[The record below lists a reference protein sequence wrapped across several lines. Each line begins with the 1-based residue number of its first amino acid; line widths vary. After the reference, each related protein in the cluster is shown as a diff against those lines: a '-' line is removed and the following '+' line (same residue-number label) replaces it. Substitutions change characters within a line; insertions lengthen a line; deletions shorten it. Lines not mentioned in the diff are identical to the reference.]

1 MSSVIGDNVTIED
14 GCHIQ
19 NSIVCSNAVLQERCS
34 LRDCQVAATYMLEAG
49 LECRSE
55 ALSM

>member
-19 NSIVCSNAVLQERCS
+19 NSVVSNNAVLQERCS
-34 LRDCQVAATYMLEAG
+34 LRDCQVYGTKV
-49 LECRSE
+49 RFVRV
-55 ALSM
+55 